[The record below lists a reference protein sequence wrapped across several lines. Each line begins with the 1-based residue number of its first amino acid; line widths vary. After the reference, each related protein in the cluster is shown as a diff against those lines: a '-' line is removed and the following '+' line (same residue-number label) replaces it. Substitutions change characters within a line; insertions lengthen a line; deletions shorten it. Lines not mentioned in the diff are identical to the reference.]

1 MKNDVV
7 AHYRSGEVLKG
18 TTADFSPMK
27 DGFTIHAG
35 TDGAERRVV
44 SVADLKGLF
53 FVHSLDGNPE
63 ARGRDEVDRGGL
75 GRKIRVTFDDGE
87 VLHGYTS
94 GYSPDR
100 AAFFVFPGDP
110 DSNTDRVFVVTA
122 ACTSVE
128 FV

>member
-1 MKNDVV
+1 MKNDIV
-7 AHYRSGEVLKG
+7 AHFQSGEILKG

-27 DGFTIHAG
+27 AVFTVH
-35 TDGAERRVV
+35 TDGDERRSV

-63 ARGRDEVDRGGL
+63 ARGRDEVERGGL
-75 GRKIRVTFDDGE
+75 GRKIRVTFSDGE

-94 GYSPDR
+94 GYSPER

-110 DSNTDRVFVVTA
+110 TSNSDRAFVVTA
-122 ACTSVE
+122 ACDSVE